1 MTFITYQPHWR
12 TFRHQHEAV
21 FPTHGWLPC
30 KSSLIFPCYFRSPI
44 NVPFRWVKSLA
55 FLVTQ
60 RRPAASVSNCQGT
73 EKPTNNW
80 KLRTKKI
87 HTSLTFLGALGT
99 RVGKNRQNMDFQ
111 QGVSVQKTWDTPN
124 VYTCM
129 YIYIYNIII
138 YIYSYVLERRVLIE
152 RCNF

>member
-1 MTFITYQPHWR
+1 MQIIFDLPVLFSVT
-12 TFRHQHEAV
+12 HQ
-21 FPTHGWLPC
+21 
-30 KSSLIFPCYFRSPI
+30 RSI
-44 NVPFRWVKSLA
+44 EVKSLA

-111 QGVSVQKTWDTPN
+111 QGVSVQKT
-124 VYTCM
+124 
-129 YIYIYNIII
+129 
-138 YIYSYVLERRVLIE
+138 
-152 RCNF
+152 

>member
-1 MTFITYQPHWR
+1 MPRKTWSVKTRPWWLSSPTSR
-12 TFRHQHEAV
+12 QHENISETSTWGSLPNTWV
-21 FPTHGWLPC
+21 VTMQIIFDLPVLFSVTHQ
-30 KSSLIFPCYFRSPI
+30 RSI
-44 NVPFRWVKSLA
+44 EVKSLA

-129 YIYIYNIII
+129 YIYTYII
-138 YIYSYVLERRVLIE
+138 
-152 RCNF
+152 